1 MRDSIVAAFNTVV
14 ISMAGNAGLQASTVS
29 VQALAMGSNWPGDH
43 LIFRFGRELLGA
55 LLYGAIAASILSVLI
70 FAGSLIFDI
79 EDPVRLALATSL
91 SLLAVTT
98 IVVSF
103 VPLALDL
110 MGINLAAAT
119 GVFITTSSD
128 VVGVLVYFL
137 MARKFHF

>member
-1 MRDSIVAAFNTVV
+1 M
-14 ISMAGNAGLQASTVS
+14 
-29 VQALAMGSNWPGDH
+29 W
-43 LIFRFGRELLGA
+43 
-55 LLYGAIAASILSVLI
+55 
-70 FAGSLIFDI
+70 
-79 EDPVRLALATSL
+79 LALATSL

-98 IVVSF
+98 IVGSF

-119 GVFITTSSD
+119 GVFITTSND